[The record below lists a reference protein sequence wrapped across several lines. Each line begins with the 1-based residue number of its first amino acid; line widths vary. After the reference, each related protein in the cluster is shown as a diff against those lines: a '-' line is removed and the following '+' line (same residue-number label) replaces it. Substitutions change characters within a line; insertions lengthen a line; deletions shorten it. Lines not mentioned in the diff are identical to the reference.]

1 MPTWAKVLLIIL
13 AVLVLLLILG
23 IVLLMVLGSTGA
35 APFEYT
41 IF

>member
-1 MPTWAKVLLIIL
+1 MPTWAKVLFIIL
-13 AVLVLLLILG
+13 AVLVLLSIVG
-23 IVLLMVLGSTGA
+23 IVLLMMLGSNGA